1 MVGRKTSITT
11 YDGAQA
17 DVQHLENIDSGRRL
31 KVSHPDGR
39 AWIVTVAVPEGDVDV
54 EVSRRDGEP
63 ADLETP
69 AWLTDQLS
77 RLAAPA

>member
-1 MVGRKTSITT
+1 MSQTAEIRT
-11 YDGAQA
+11 YDGTTV
-17 DVQHLENIDSGRRL
+17 DVRRL
-31 KVSHPDGR
+31 DRTGSGTRLTASHPDGR
-39 AWIVTVAVPEGDVDV
+39 AWVVVVGRDGEVAV

-77 RLAAPA
+77 RLAMPA